1 MTGPMRMR
9 TRIRLAV
16 LAATAQAAMAVA
28 APSTVTVTDAAG
40 TPLDDAVVAFVPE
53 SGPRIAKGSSAEI
66 EQRERQFAPRVTVVQ
81 TGTAVSFPNR
91 DTVRHHV
98 YSFSQAKAFELK
110 LYIGTPAEPVVFDK
124 PGTVVLG
131 CNIHDQMV
139 AWVHVVETPWF
150 ARSTG
155 GTARVAEVPAGS
167 YRLQVWHPRW
177 PDGKLPHVQDVRVG
191 STATALTVRLPLAAQ
206 P

>member
-1 MTGPMRMR
+1 MTPRRPAR
-9 TRIRLAV
+9 TLARLAGLGMALQAAAA
-16 LAATAQAAMAVA
+16 LAAPA
-28 APSTVTVTDAAG
+28 SITVTDAAG
-40 TPLDDAVVAFVPE
+40 VPLDDAVVAFVPE
-53 SGPRIAKGSSAEI
+53 GGTRPARGASAEI
-66 EQRERQFAPRVTVVQ
+66 EQRGRQFHPRVTVVQ
-81 TGTAVSFPNR
+81 TGTAVNFPNR

-139 AWVHVVETPWF
+139 AWVHVVDSPWF
-150 ARSTG
+150 ARSAG
-155 GTARVAEVPAGS
+155 GVARVADVPAGD

-177 PDGKLPHVQDVRVG
+177 PDGKLPHAQAVRVG
-191 STATALTVRLPLAAQ
+191 NAATALTVRLPLAAQ